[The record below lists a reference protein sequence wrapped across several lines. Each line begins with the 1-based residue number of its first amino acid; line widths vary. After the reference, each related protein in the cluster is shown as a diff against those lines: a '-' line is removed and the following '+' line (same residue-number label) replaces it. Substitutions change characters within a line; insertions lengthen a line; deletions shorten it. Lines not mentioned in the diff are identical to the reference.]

1 MVADLAR
8 TLTEVNIQ
16 RARAEVRKLVGEIR
30 VEATEETIE
39 LGSAQS
45 ADQALAR
52 VAGGSQQS
60 KRPSSNDQP
69 YSYRVTGYSTSLIVQ
84 KSSARFSSRR

>member
-8 TLTEVNIQ
+8 TLTEVNIR

-39 LGSAQS
+39 LWSAQS
-45 ADQALAR
+45 ADQALGG
-52 VAGGSQQS
+52 VAGGSQQ
-60 KRPSSNDQP
+60 KNVVAGPAL
-69 YSYRVTGYSTSLIVQ
+69 VIVC
-84 KSSARFSSRR
+84 SPCPAVASRT

>member
-8 TLTEVNIQ
+8 TLTEVNIR

-39 LGSAQS
+39 LWSAQS
-45 ADQALAR
+45 ADQALGG
-52 VAGGSQQS
+52 VAGGSQQ
-60 KRPSSNDQP
+60 KNVVAGPAL
-69 YSYRVTGYSTSLIVQ
+69 VIVC
-84 KSSARFSSRR
+84 